1 MDGNDELIEFSTYLA
16 SLVHDMKN
24 SVSMLLNTT
33 DEVLTLCT
41 TETCPSYQ
49 ALSKLQYEA
58 KRVNNNLIQLLTLYK
73 MDKAQLTL
81 NIDYRA
87 VSEIIEEAV
96 LYNKPLLDS
105 KAIHIEVDCP
115 DGFSWFFDRDLIG
128 GVINNVLN
136 NAFRYAR
143 NAIRIS
149 ARQDERGFLTIQI
162 EDDGAGYPEQMINLV
177 PNSPMKT
184 SFFTGGTGLGLYF
197 ALSVAKLHKNKDR
210 EGYILIRNAGDQG
223 GGCFSI
229 FLP

>member
-1 MDGNDELIEFSTYLA
+1 
-16 SLVHDMKN
+16 
-24 SVSMLLNTT
+24 
-33 DEVLTLCT
+33 
-41 TETCPSYQ
+41 YQ

-81 NIDYRA
+81 NIDYQV

-105 KAIHIEVDCP
+105 KAIHIEVDCS

-136 NAFRYAR
+136 NAFRYAKEV
-143 NAIRIS
+143 IKIT
-149 ARQDERGFLTIQI
+149 ARKDARGFLNIQI
-162 EDDGAGYPEQMINLV
+162 EDDGAGYPEHMLNKV
-177 PNSPMKT
+177 PDTPMAT
-184 SFFTGGTGLGLYF
+184 GFFTGGTGLGLYF
-197 ALSVAKLHKNKDR
+197 AHSVAKLHKNKDR
-210 EGYILIRNAGDQG
+210 EGYILITNSQDQE

-229 FLP
+229 YLP

>member
-1 MDGNDELIEFSTYLA
+1 MDSNDNIIEFSTYLA
-16 SLVHDMKN
+16 SLAHDMKN
-24 SVSMLLNTT
+24 SIGMLLNTT
-33 DEVLTLCT
+33 DEVLTRCT
-41 TETCPSYQ
+41 AGTCPSHNL
-49 ALSKLQYEA
+49 LSRLQYEA

-81 NIDYRA
+81 NIDYQA

-105 KAIHIEVDCP
+105 KDIHIKVDCP
-115 DGFSWFFDRDLIG
+115 DGLSWFFDRDLIG

-136 NAFRYAR
+136 NAFRYVKDVIKITAR
-143 NAIRIS
+143 K
-149 ARQDERGFLTIQI
+149 DERGFLNIQI

-184 SFFTGGTGLGLYF
+184 SFITGGTGLGLYF
-197 ALSVAKLHKNKDR
+197 AHSVAKLHKNKDR